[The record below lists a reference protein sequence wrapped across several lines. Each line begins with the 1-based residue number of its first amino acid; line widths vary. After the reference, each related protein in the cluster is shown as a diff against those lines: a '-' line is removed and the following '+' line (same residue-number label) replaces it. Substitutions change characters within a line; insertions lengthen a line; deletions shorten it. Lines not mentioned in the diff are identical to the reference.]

1 MDTSQSAEFHADL
14 AKLHAV
20 HHALEGVLHMVEIEH
35 RVDGRFDI
43 EHLHTCHHLLH
54 HLGAG
59 HTHSLDGQESLHRN
73 RHVKLALAAG
83 EIGLQNDDAVDLR
96 ARHAAIQTHFA
107 EDVNAYIHTLA
118 VGQFQDFLIPVR
130 VDLGVDGLVRAQSLR
145 LFKTGLHFAHDD
157 HTCAAGFC
165 ERDGCGTQTTS
176 SLD

>member
-1 MDTSQSAEFHADL
+1 MRWKASFTWSRSNTESMGGLILNISIPVTICSIILVL
-14 AKLHAV
+14 ATRIPLTV
-20 HHALEGVLHMVEIEH
+20 
-35 RVDGRFDI
+35 
-43 EHLHTCHHLLH
+43 
-54 HLGAG
+54 
-59 HTHSLDGQESLHRN
+59 N

-130 VDLGVDGLVRAQSLR
+130 VDLGVDGLVRAQSFR